1 MNYNGFRII
10 ESGRHPKQKLGT
22 HVICTDEFRAKTNIW
37 LAGFF
42 GYTEFLTDGQVIQD
56 KINNTFTM
64 NAATKLQL
72 MREMDK
78 QPTPFA
84 DFAAQFRGRL

>member
-1 MNYNGFRII
+1 MIYNGFRII
-10 ESGRHPKQKLGT
+10 ESGRYPKQKLGA
-22 HVICTDEFRAKTNIW
+22 HVICTDEFRESTDIW

-42 GYTEFLTDGQVIQD
+42 GYTELLADCQVIQD

-72 MREMDK
+72 TRSMEKHTSFTDYVS
-78 QPTPFA
+78 
-84 DFAAQFRGRL
+84 QFRGRL